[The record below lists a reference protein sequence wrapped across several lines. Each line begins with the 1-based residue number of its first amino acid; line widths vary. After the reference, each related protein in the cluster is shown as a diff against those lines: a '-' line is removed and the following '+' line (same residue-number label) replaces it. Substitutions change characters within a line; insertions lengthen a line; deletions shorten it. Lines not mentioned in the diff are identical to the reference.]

1 MPTQTFKSLCKKTN
15 ELSSS
20 ETFEN
25 ASLALEEYIFAIAKN
40 DFVPLIAEI
49 GAIPE
54 SIAHDSTEEKL
65 YAKAT
70 DIMLAKCLR
79 ELGLKAVVLKE
90 RANSADVYAESKYH
104 GYSLVADAKAFRLSR
119 TAKNQK
125 DFKVESM
132 AHWKGDNDYSV
143 LCCPYF
149 QYPSKTS
156 QIFGQALD
164 RNISLFSWEYF
175 SVLLQNGITET
186 EETNISALWN
196 ISGLIAKDTSV
207 SEKNKSFI
215 SKQDEYIRSFV
226 HLGENVFENY
236 FSKFKSAIIKRGE
249 TEIDFWKSR
258 IEEIKSYSKEQ
269 AISELLSALK
279 LNEKINAIKK
289 FVAYLEEASPC
300 L

>member
-1 MPTQTFKSLCKKTN
+1 MSTQTFKSLCKKIN

-49 GAIPE
+49 GAIPK

-90 RANSADVYAESKYH
+90 RANSTDVYAESKYH

-164 RNISLFSWEYF
+164 RNIS
-175 SVLLQNGITET
+175 
-186 EETNISALWN
+186 ALWN

-236 FSKFKSAIIKRGE
+236 FSKFESAIIKRGE

-279 LNEKINAIKK
+279 LNEKLAQSKS
-289 FVAYLEEASPC
+289 L
-300 L
+300 LRL

>member
-1 MPTQTFKSLCKKTN
+1 MSTQTFKSLCKKIN

-90 RANSADVYAESKYH
+90 RANSTDVYAESKYH

-132 AHWKGDNDYSV
+132 AHWKGDTTIPFCAV
-143 LCCPYF
+143 L
-149 QYPSKTS
+149 
-156 QIFGQALD
+156 IFSILAKQA
-164 RNISLFSWEYF
+164 RF
-175 SVLLQNGITET
+175 
-186 EETNISALWN
+186 
-196 ISGLIAKDTSV
+196 
-207 SEKNKSFI
+207 
-215 SKQDEYIRSFV
+215 
-226 HLGENVFENY
+226 LG
-236 FSKFKSAIIKRGE
+236 RH
-249 TEIDFWKSR
+249 
-258 IEEIKSYSKEQ
+258 
-269 AISELLSALK
+269 
-279 LNEKINAIKK
+279 
-289 FVAYLEEASPC
+289 
-300 L
+300 